1 MVSLSLSLKT
11 KMPDE
16 AVTNQIPSLLLP
28 PFIPTLYFLPFIF
41 VLFLESSSFVLFSHF
56 PLCLCEDLLKL
67 AVKQVQQID

>member
-41 VLFLESSSFVLFSHF
+41 VLFLESPSFVLFSHF
-56 PLCLCEDLLKL
+56 LSSLCESFITIVVTK
-67 AVKQVQQID
+67 VQFD